1 MAGKK
6 TIHHQVLGELEAEI
20 MEVIWKLKSASV
32 RQVWTKLKRC
42 RPLAYTT
49 VMTVMGRLVLKGI
62 LKRQLNDSGAYIYV
76 SAQKKEKFL
85 ADSSRKLIKN
95 LIQEFGEVAV
105 AQFIGVVEDSN
116 LKDLAKWQKK
126 LKKIK

>member
-1 MAGKK
+1 MAKKK
-6 TIHHQVLGELEAEI
+6 TIHTQVLGELEAEI

-32 RQVWTKLKRC
+32 RQVWAKLKKR
-42 RPLAYTT
+42 RQLAYTT
-49 VMTVMGRLVLKGI
+49 VMTVMGRLVQKGI
-62 LKRQLNDSGAYIYV
+62 LKRQPNVSGAYIYT
-76 SAQKKEKFL
+76 SSQDKNKFL

>member
-1 MAGKK
+1 MARKK
-6 TIHHQVLGELEAEI
+6 IIHHQVLGELEAEI

-32 RQVWTKLKRC
+32 RQVWTKLKKR
-42 RPLAYTT
+42 RQLAYTT
-49 VMTVMGRLVLKGI
+49 VMTVMSRLVLKGI
-62 LKRQLNDSGAYIYV
+62 LKRQLDGGGAYIYV
-76 SAQKKEKFL
+76 SAQEKEKFL

-116 LKDLAKWQKK
+116 LKDLIKWQKK